1 MGATLKSSHKAT
13 LSTKHNKNQRM
24 RCLTDTLVRPF
35 CPLLMINRLNGH
47 QTPRGYRRTDRLR
60 ILETE
65 PRAQQACFLFCSQ
78 NQWRNDE
85 TVKQF
90 HFTDLDKL
98 QSYDARYPSLFSTK
112 WAEYRCE
119 TTKALRC
126 HIEEHECT
134 FLIQLKSI
142 YALSPFKRKLI
153 SQVRSTKGLRNSEIA
168 SLVNLERGPQ

>member
-13 LSTKHNKNQRM
+13 LSTKHNKNQHM

-98 QSYDARYPSLFSTK
+98 QSYDARYPSLLAPNGPNIGVKQQRLYVVTLKSTSV
-112 WAEYRCE
+112 R
-119 TTKALRC
+119 
-126 HIEEHECT
+126 
-134 FLIQLKSI
+134 FIQLKSI